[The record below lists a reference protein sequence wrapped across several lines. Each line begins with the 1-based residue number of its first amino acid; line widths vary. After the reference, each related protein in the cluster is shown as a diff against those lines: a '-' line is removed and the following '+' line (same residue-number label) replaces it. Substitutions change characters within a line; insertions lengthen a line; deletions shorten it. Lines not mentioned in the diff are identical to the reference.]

1 MDMSFANQLLSVLNL
16 AESKGSLKPMV
27 YDIPREQDQIIALA
41 KLKSMNIDID
51 TLTQEQE
58 TYLNGFSQGT

>member
-1 MDMSFANQLLSVLNL
+1 
-16 AESKGSLKPMV
+16 V